1 MASLSN
7 GDGPLQKLGTRLSE
21 SFLNPAKPKAPRD
34 PDYDAQRIIPV
45 DERKEAMSGL
55 DPLETKWARGAFL
68 LGSLISVFVV
78 IYVSTQHVTNKI
90 AGKTETTTGVTT
102 EALLIGGIVLFFSL
116 LGFLGLR
123 RNRRTLV
130 VFPLFIVGF
139 ACALTTGLS
148 PLGFAYIVF
157 GGWLMFR
164 AYRIQK
170 YGTPIAKLAA
180 QQAAARPPRRERK
193 AAATAPPRPTGYKP
207 PSANKRYTPKAPT
220 RKKVAKPVEKAAE

>member
-21 SFLNPAKPKAPRD
+21 SFLNPAKPKTPKD
-34 PDYDAQRIIPV
+34 PGYDPQRIIPV

-55 DPLETKWARGAFL
+55 DPLETKWARGAFI
-68 LGSLISVFVV
+68 LGTLISFVVV
-78 IYVSTQHVTNKI
+78 IYVSTQHVT
-90 AGKTETTTGVTT
+90 KTIGTGSHKTTTTVTT
-102 EALLIGGIVLFFSL
+102 EALLIGGIVLFFSI
-116 LGFLGLR
+116 LGFIGLR

-148 PLGFAYIVF
+148 PLGFAYILF

-170 YGTPIAKLAA
+170 YGTPNAKLAA

-193 AAATAPPRPTGYKP
+193 AKATAAPRPTGYKA
-207 PSANKRYTPKAPT
+207 PSANKR
-220 RKKVAKPVEKAAE
+220 

>member
-7 GDGPLQKLGTRLSE
+7 GDGPLQKLGSRLSE
-21 SFLNPAKPKAPRD
+21 SFLNPAKPKPARD
-34 PDYDAQRIIPV
+34 PDYDPQRIIPV
-45 DERKEAMSGL
+45 DERKAAMAGL
-55 DPLETKWARGAFL
+55 DPLETKWAKGAFL
-68 LGSLISVFVV
+68 LGSLISFFVV
-78 IYVSTQHVTNKI
+78 IYVSTQHVTSPLGN
-90 AGKTETTTGVTT
+90 GKHQTTTGVTT
-102 EALLIGGIVLFFSL
+102 EALLIGFVVLFFSL
-116 LGFLGLR
+116 LGFIGIR

-170 YGTPIAKLAA
+170 YGTANAKLAA

-193 AAATAPPRPTGYKP
+193 AKAAAPPRPTGYKA

-220 RKKVAKPVEKAAE
+220 RKKVAKPVE